1 MGNCFTMLV
10 GVAVLLT
17 VVLMIFKTPLLNLF
31 GASPDTLPYADSY
44 LEIYLIGTISVQ
56 IALGMNQFVSAQGF
70 AKTAMLTVCI
80 GAALNIV
87 LDPIFIFALDMGVRG
102 AALATIL
109 SQTVSAVWVLLF
121 ISSKR
126 SNLRLRARNF
136 RVSPRSRI
144 RCWRRAFPL
153 HHAEHRKPCA
163 GHLQFLAPE
172 LRRRRLRRRRW
183 SS

>member
-1 MGNCFTMLV
+1 
-10 GVAVLLT
+10 
-17 VVLMIFKTPLLNLF
+17 MIFKTPLLNLF

-102 AALATIL
+102 AALATIMGMEKPPP
-109 SQTVSAVWVLLF
+109 SIFQTTSAYTEKEEVTALYPINPVSYT
-121 ISSKR
+121 
-126 SNLRLRARNF
+126 
-136 RVSPRSRI
+136 
-144 RCWRRAFPL
+144 
-153 HHAEHRKPCA
+153 
-163 GHLQFLAPE
+163 HLTLPTT
-172 LRRRRLRRRRW
+172 
-183 SS
+183 